1 MLQPIPF
8 APIRS
13 SLYSPATLMSGLEA
27 GDFKSFA
34 RTTDFRCFEYFV
46 EHGKIA
52 PNDALAGMTNLAI
65 RPRMLR

>member
-1 MLQPIPF
+1 
-8 APIRS
+8 
-13 SLYSPATLMSGLEA
+13 MSGLEA

-52 PNDALAGMTNLAI
+52 PNDALAGMTTLAI
-65 RPRMLR
+65 RPRIPR